1 MKIKDKTLEQML
13 RAAIAGSVLGVGI
26 GLSLNTTTSVYLAI
40 PIVFGF
46 SLGKCIGEKYPIYIP
61 KDSRNSLLDNM
72 YIHGTLT
79 STYAISILITEITQD
94 LSKF

>member
-40 PIVFGF
+40 P
-46 SLGKCIGEKYPIYIP
+46 
-61 KDSRNSLLDNM
+61 M
-72 YIHGTLT
+72 
-79 STYAISILITEITQD
+79 
-94 LSKF
+94 

>member
-26 GLSLNTTTSVYLAI
+26 GLSLNTATAYWTIPMVLALSI
-40 PIVFGF
+40 
-46 SLGKCIGEKYPIYIP
+46 GKCIGEKYPIYIP